1 LDKPSV
7 DGQSPNVFHVLAVAA
22 SVVAVALFAFGARHL
37 VSKLGIANWSSLGVG
52 ALFVAIVGGIWLMG
66 NSLLDVVAASGS
78 ALAGQGGGDWSA
90 LLFVWRSPSFFS
102 PLNRGRL
109 RIFEQYL
116 RQRQLADEE
125 DERGNDHIDNGQRQE
140 KPTSQQRR

>member
-1 LDKPSV
+1 M

-22 SVVAVALFAFGARHL
+22 SVVAVALFAFGAPHL

-90 LLFVWRSPSFFS
+90 LLFVWRSPSFF
-102 PLNRGRL
+102 PRL
-109 RIFEQYL
+109 IGAV
-116 RQRQLADEE
+116 ADLP
-125 DERGNDHIDNGQRQE
+125 I
-140 KPTSQQRR
+140 